1 LAEIPG
7 LRLTPYPGYKLYQ
20 QYTDDKEKLA
30 QLKALW
36 QYAQDIV

>member
-1 LAEIPG
+1 
-7 LRLTPYPGYKLYQ
+7 
-20 QYTDDKEKLA
+20 DDKEKLA